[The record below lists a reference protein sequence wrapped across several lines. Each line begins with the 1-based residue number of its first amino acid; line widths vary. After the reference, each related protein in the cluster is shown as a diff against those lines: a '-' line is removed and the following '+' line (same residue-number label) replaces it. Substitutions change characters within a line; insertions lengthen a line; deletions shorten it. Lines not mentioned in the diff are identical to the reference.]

1 MVRFIAERGIL
12 KRILFIGFALVLIA
26 IGVIGI
32 FVPLLPTTPFLLAAA
47 FLLARSSPALH
58 NRMLRN
64 HYIGS
69 FIRHYREHTGVPRGV
84 VVRALIFLWVTLG
97 FSIVLLPPVWLKIFL
112 TLVGIGVSIYLLL
125 LKRTD

>member
-1 MVRFIAERGIL
+1 
-12 KRILFIGFALVLIA
+12 
-26 IGVIGI
+26 
-32 FVPLLPTTPFLLAAA
+32 
-47 FLLARSSPALH
+47 
-58 NRMLRN
+58 MLRN

-97 FSIVLLPPVWLKIFL
+97 FSIVLLPPVWVKIFL
-112 TLVGIGVSIYLLL
+112 ALVGVGVSAHLLL